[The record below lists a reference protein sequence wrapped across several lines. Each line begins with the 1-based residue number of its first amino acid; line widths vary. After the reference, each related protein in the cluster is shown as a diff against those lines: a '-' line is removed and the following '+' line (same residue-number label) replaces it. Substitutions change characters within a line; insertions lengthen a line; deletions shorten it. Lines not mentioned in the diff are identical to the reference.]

1 MQWHQIE
8 IRLPLPL
15 LESTYNFLWDYVN
28 GIRVERTENGF
39 LLESYVF
46 SSFPH
51 KLLKRLNNF
60 LHILAKSFQTDYS
73 PPVSNPIRSLFKNE
87 FVIVPTPTSYIPD
100 FGIPLLVQR
109 GRAFGTGNHP
119 CTIYC
124 LQALKDVFDGK
135 FGEGQINQVLDAG
148 TGTGILAIA
157 AAKLGAKNI
166 TGVEISPEAVKEA
179 QENVNLNKLTKKIAI
194 LPCSVTDVKGQFD
207 LIFANLY
214 GVLLK
219 KIAPTL
225 VKILAPKGW
234 IVLGGMIVPDDE
246 VVISTFTPYGL
257 KECAHYC
264 DGKWTV
270 AVLQK
275 V

>member
-1 MQWHQIE
+1 MQWYQIE

-28 GIRVERTENGF
+28 GIRVERAENGF

-51 KLLKRLNNF
+51 KLLKRLNNV
-60 LHILAKSFQTDYS
+60 LHTLAKSFQTNYS
-73 PPVSNPIRSLFKNE
+73 PPVAHPISSFFKNE

-109 GRAFGTGNHP
+109 GRAFGIGNHP

-124 LQALKDVFDGK
+124 LQALKDILDGK
-135 FGEGQINQVLDAG
+135 FGKGQINQILDAG

-179 QENVNLNKLTKKIAI
+179 QENIELNKVTKEIAI
-194 LPCSVTDVKGQFD
+194 LPCSVTDVKGQFN

-219 KIAPTL
+219 KIAPIL
-225 VKILAPKGW
+225 AKLLAPKGW
-234 IVLGGMIVPDDE
+234 IILGGMIVPDDE
-246 VVISTFTPYGL
+246 VVISVFTPYGL

-264 DGKWTV
+264 DGKWSV

-275 V
+275 A